1 MQRADDIQIAVQ
13 YILSDPSNEAVEACG
28 MCDPRC
34 DDLTRFICMGYTN
47 VDIDKWIVSN
57 SETLRIEKQK
67 SFDTMLADYINA
79 CYESSEQVSS
89 KDKYSERES
98 SVNYGCAGCTEY
110 KRLQSIAIN
119 KSESVF
125 DAVAIFDNLLAECK
139 NSCNKIVNEGD

>member
-1 MQRADDIQIAVQ
+1 MQRADDIQIAVR
-13 YILSDPSNEAVEACG
+13 YILSDPSNEAVKACK
-28 MCDPRC
+28 MCDPVC
-34 DDLTRFICMGYTN
+34 DDLIRFICLGYIN
-47 VDIDKWIVSN
+47 ADIDNWIANN
-57 SETLRIEKQK
+57 SDILKMEKQK
-67 SFDTMLADYINA
+67 SFDIMLADYVNA

-98 SVNYGCAGCTEY
+98 SANYGCAGCTEY

-125 DAVAIFDNLLAECK
+125 DAVAIFDKLLAECK